1 MFGMLDASN
10 VLVADAGVQKGG
22 FRLIPDCIAA

>member
-1 MFGMLDASN
+1 MKVADEASA
-10 VLVADAGVQKGG
+10 VADAGIQKGE